1 VQGMCQLFKE
11 RIKYKANCF
20 VLYYFFKTDKE
31 HLLIA
36 GDTSHYQQQFADNVF
51 AAVNVDYKKSQETCT
66 VNNGQICNG

>member
-1 VQGMCQLFKE
+1 MLTQLPNRKIYDWYQ
-11 RIKYKANCF
+11 RRGI
-20 VLYYFFKTDKE
+20 LIIIIPYFFKTDKE

-66 VNNGQICNG
+66 VNNG